1 MPPRFAYWTIL
12 IDGKPTA
19 FRSRDQEELL
29 PTITQLK
36 RTNQDVVMK
45 WFARGRLWES
55 PEAERAAERRPAV
68 TGEKR
73 GADWRPGGAHKDP
86 RDRFKKKHR
95 PERAWSPGDQPAP
108 DALFF
113 LVRIVI
119 TAFAIVRTVTP
130 RFAWPGRPGTPRL
143 SRSRRRATP

>member
-55 PEAERAAERRPAV
+55 QEEERTAAMARRTPR
-68 TGEKR
+68 EQR
-73 GADWRPGGAHKDP
+73 PRDWRPGGAHKDP
-86 RDRFKKKHR
+86 RDRFKISRDEKR
-95 PERAWSPGDQPAP
+95 R
-108 DALFF
+108 
-113 LVRIVI
+113 
-119 TAFAIVRTVTP
+119 
-130 RFAWPGRPGTPRL
+130 RFATRVRKSGSGSGGGRNSGGGRG
-143 SRSRRRATP
+143 R